1 MNEKFPCWKL
11 SKWKE
16 VKLLKD
22 DISKNIKDF
31 DERINTLVDEFE
43 NHIHAHI
50 NEEYS
55 KSTKWPDKLADRI
68 ASFGGS
74 WRFIIIFF
82 TLLALWIIVNTL
94 SFTKVL
100 HFDEAPFILL
110 NLVLSFLAGF
120 QAPIIMMSQNR
131 QAARDKRESVIDF
144 AINYKAE
151 HEIDDM
157 QGHLHRLEADF
168 AEFRKVVT
176 NDLVEIKKMLQD
188 IQKQ

>member
-1 MNEKFPCWKL
+1 
-11 SKWKE
+11 
-16 VKLLKD
+16 LKN
-22 DISKNIKDF
+22 DISKNIKDY
-31 DERINTLVDEFE
+31 DKRINVLVDEFE
-43 NHIHAHI
+43 SHIHAHI
-50 NEEYS
+50 NEEYT
-55 KSTKWPDKLADRI
+55 KSTKWADKLADRI

-82 TLLALWIIVNTL
+82 TVLLLWVIINSL
-94 SFTKVL
+94 SVTKVI

-131 QAARDKRESVIDF
+131 QAARDKKESVIDF

-151 HEIDDM
+151 QEIDDM

-168 AEFRKVVT
+168 ATFRKVVAD
-176 NDLVEIKKMLQD
+176 DLREIKMLLQEKQD
-188 IQKQ
+188 DNNSKNGGD